1 MIQIENY
8 LQRAWSN
15 SEDNITLDDIIL
27 AIDELKEMDD
37 ENDAIWVSVIGD
49 DENIVEVRKNLT
61 LIIDFEDDE
70 LIESKANSWDE
81 VIELYKLLLEKD
93 FDQIIEK
100 INITFTEPASWQRNS
115 GADRGKFS

>member
-8 LQRAWSN
+8 LQRAWSD

-81 VIELYKLLLEKD
+81 VIELYKLLLNKE

-100 INITFTEPASWQRNS
+100 V
-115 GADRGKFS
+115 K

>member
-8 LQRAWSN
+8 LQRAWSD
-15 SEDNITLDDIIL
+15 SEDNVTLDDIIL

-49 DENIVEVRKNLT
+49 DENIIEVRKNLS

-70 LIESKANSWDE
+70 LIESKANSWNE
-81 VIELYKLLLEKD
+81 VIELYKLLLNKE

-100 INITFTEPASWQRNS
+100 V
-115 GADRGKFS
+115 K

>member
-8 LQRAWSN
+8 LQRAWSD
-15 SEDNITLDDIIL
+15 SEDNVTLDDIIL

-49 DENIVEVRKNLT
+49 DENIKKIKKNLS
-61 LIIDFEDDE
+61 LIIDFEDDD

-81 VIELYKLLLEKD
+81 VIELYKLLLNKE

-100 INITFTEPASWQRNS
+100 V
-115 GADRGKFS
+115 K

>member
-8 LQRAWSN
+8 LQRAWSD
-15 SEDNITLDDIIL
+15 SEDNVTLDDIIL

-37 ENDAIWVSVIGD
+37 KNDAIWVSVIGD
-49 DENIVEVRKNLT
+49 DENIIEVRKNLS

-81 VIELYKLLLEKD
+81 VIELYKLLLNKE

-100 INITFTEPASWQRNS
+100 V
-115 GADRGKFS
+115 K

>member
-8 LQRAWSN
+8 LQRAWSD

-100 INITFTEPASWQRNS
+100 I
-115 GADRGKFS
+115 K

>member
-8 LQRAWSN
+8 LQRAWSD
-15 SEDNITLDDIIL
+15 SEDNVTLDDIIL

-49 DENIVEVRKNLT
+49 DENIIEVRKNLS
-61 LIIDFEDDE
+61 LIIDFEDDD
-70 LIESKANSWDE
+70 LIESKANSWNE
-81 VIELYKLLLEKD
+81 VIELYKLLLNKE

-100 INITFTEPASWQRNS
+100 V
-115 GADRGKFS
+115 K

>member
-8 LQRAWSN
+8 LQRAWSD

-70 LIESKANSWDE
+70 VIESKANSWDE

-100 INITFTEPASWQRNS
+100 I
-115 GADRGKFS
+115 K

>member
-8 LQRAWSN
+8 LQRAWSD
-15 SEDNITLDDIIL
+15 SEDNVTLDDIIL

-49 DENIVEVRKNLT
+49 DENIIEVRKNLS

-81 VIELYKLLLEKD
+81 VIALYKVLLNKEL
-93 FDQIIEK
+93 DQIIEK
-100 INITFTEPASWQRNS
+100 VN
-115 GADRGKFS
+115 

>member
-1 MIQIENY
+1 MIQIENC
-8 LQRAWSN
+8 LQRAWSD
-15 SEDNITLDDIIL
+15 SEDNVTLDDIIL

-70 LIESKANSWDE
+70 LVESKANSWDE

-100 INITFTEPASWQRNS
+100 I
-115 GADRGKFS
+115 K

>member
-8 LQRAWSN
+8 LQRAWSD
-15 SEDNITLDDIIL
+15 SEDNVTLDDIIL

-49 DENIVEVRKNLT
+49 DENIIEVRKNLS
-61 LIIDFEDDE
+61 LIIDFEDDD

-81 VIELYKLLLEKD
+81 VIELYKLLLNKE

-100 INITFTEPASWQRNS
+100 VN
-115 GADRGKFS
+115 

>member
-81 VIELYKLLLEKD
+81 VIELYKLVLEKD

-100 INITFTEPASWQRNS
+100 I
-115 GADRGKFS
+115 K

>member
-100 INITFTEPASWQRNS
+100 I
-115 GADRGKFS
+115 K

>member
-8 LQRAWSN
+8 LQRAWSD
-15 SEDNITLDDIIL
+15 SEDNVTLDDIIL

-49 DENIVEVRKNLT
+49 DENIIEVRKNLS

-81 VIELYKLLLEKD
+81 VIELYKLLLNKE

-100 INITFTEPASWQRNS
+100 V
-115 GADRGKFS
+115 K

>member
-8 LQRAWSN
+8 LQRAWSD
-15 SEDNITLDDIIL
+15 SEDNVTLDDIIL

-49 DENIVEVRKNLT
+49 DENIIEVRKNLS
-61 LIIDFEDDE
+61 LIIDFEDDD

-81 VIELYKLLLEKD
+81 VIELYKLLLNKE

-100 INITFTEPASWQRNS
+100 V
-115 GADRGKFS
+115 K

>member
-1 MIQIENY
+1 MSHKTCNKLMIQIENY
-8 LQRAWSN
+8 LQRAWSD
-15 SEDNITLDDIIL
+15 SEDNVTLDDIIL

-49 DENIVEVRKNLT
+49 DENIIEVRKNLS
-61 LIIDFEDDE
+61 LIIDFEDDD

-81 VIELYKLLLEKD
+81 VIELYKLLLNKE

-100 INITFTEPASWQRNS
+100 V
-115 GADRGKFS
+115 K

>member
-8 LQRAWSN
+8 LQRAWSD
-15 SEDNITLDDIIL
+15 SEDNVTLDDIIL

-37 ENDAIWVSVIGD
+37 ENDAIWVSVISD
-49 DENIVEVRKNLT
+49 DENIIEVRKNLS
-61 LIIDFEDDE
+61 LIIDFEDDD

-81 VIELYKLLLEKD
+81 VIELYKLLLNKE

-100 INITFTEPASWQRNS
+100 V
-115 GADRGKFS
+115 K

>member
-81 VIELYKLLLEKD
+81 VIELYKLFLDKD
-93 FDQIIEK
+93 SDPIIEP
-100 INITFTEPASWQRNS
+100 IQ
-115 GADRGKFS
+115 

>member
-1 MIQIENY
+1 Y
-8 LQRAWSN
+8 LQRAWSD

-100 INITFTEPASWQRNS
+100 I
-115 GADRGKFS
+115 K

>member
-81 VIELYKLLLEKD
+81 VIELYKLLLNKE

-100 INITFTEPASWQRNS
+100 V
-115 GADRGKFS
+115 K